1 MTDERDKFWDLS
13 DLIPKKKAP
22 RTAPFSHRT
31 TFSDVESRVPVNDR
45 PLSGGESFT
54 IEPIT
59 QPRQRDEGALTFP
72 DLPEQK
78 KESFTY
84 VPEKNR
90 LIGRVTVTR
99 SLGGYRFY
107 EEFRRDALE
116 YSTLTGSRCEYVP
129 FYSSM
134 PQYAHLDPRQKA
146 YYLYFRETVS
156 QGRTVRCDE
165 SYLRLMIYEI
175 INLPDRI
182 EPENGVRL
190 LITLWRLYRERFP
203 GLNMQFAAW
212 ITDYC
217 LVHRLACPVADL
229 RPIMDTVMNA
239 TDFKEFYLG
248 EAAEESDGGLDA
260 LLSALSDYSYSSGK
274 YAEGDHAP
282 LFKTHIPSS
291 LFPVVKR
298 LLSEEKATRDGAIK
312 RTRRAFLGALCSYE
326 VKYEITVEYRSFS
339 GSLSLRRRITA
350 AVKYAENRLRA
361 LLSIRSR
368 LAVTE
373 IDDWAKEE
381 IDRYFDR
388 LAVLMKRE
396 REFRERP
403 AYEARYDAET
413 RILSFTGADEIER
426 ASWETARRLAPEE
439 ETPEPVPVVPVA
451 AKPTEA
457 EADGEPFAFSELERA
472 FLAGLLAGNS
482 EDCARAARDAG
493 TSVDGMVEKL
503 NELAT
508 EQFGDIVIEGTA
520 DGYAVIG
527 DYVEEVVKWTEQ
539 R

>member
-72 DLPEQK
+72 DLPEQTQ
-78 KESFTY
+78 ESFTY

-99 SLGGYRFY
+99 YLGGYRFY
-107 EEFRRDALE
+107 EEFRRDAAE
-116 YSTLTGSRCEYVP
+116 YSALTGERCDYVP

-146 YYLYFRETVS
+146 YYLYFRETVR
-156 QGRTVRCDE
+156 QGKAVRCDE
-165 SYLRLMIYEI
+165 SYLRLIIYEI

-182 EPENGVRL
+182 EPERGVLL

-212 ITDYC
+212 IADYC
-217 LVHRLACPVADL
+217 LVHRLTCPVVEL
-229 RPIMDTVMNA
+229 RPIMDTVMNS

-260 LLSALSDYSYSSGK
+260 LLSALSDYSYASGK
-274 YAEGDHAP
+274 YAEGDNAP
-282 LFKTHIPSS
+282 LFRTHIPTS

-298 LLSEEKATRDGAIK
+298 LLSEEKAARDGAIK
-312 RTRRAFLGALCSYE
+312 RTRRAFLGALCSYA
-326 VKYEITVEYRSFS
+326 VKYEITVDYRSFS
-339 GSLSLRRRITA
+339 GSLSLRRRVTA

-361 LLSIRSR
+361 LLSVRSR

-373 IDDWAKEE
+373 IDGWAKEE

-396 REFRERP
+396 REYRERP
-403 AYEARYDAET
+403 AYEARYDAEN
-413 RILSFTGADEIER
+413 RIVSFTGADEIER
-426 ASWETARRLAPEE
+426 DSWENARRLAPEE
-439 ETPEPVPVVPVA
+439 EAPEPVPVAPA
-451 AKPTEA
+451 PEEPTEGK
-457 EADGEPFAFSELERA
+457 ADGEEFFVSEQERA
-472 FLAGLLAGNS
+472 FLAGLLAGNAVIA
-482 EDCARAARDAG
+482 ARAAREAG

-508 EQFGDIVIEGTA
+508 EQFGDIVIEATA

-527 DYVEEVVKWTEQ
+527 DYVEEVAKWTEQ